1 MKPLKLH
8 LANIGPFVGNHSIDF
23 TSLDNIYVITGKTG
37 SGKTTVLDCITYA
50 LYGRLPGSRSNPD
63 RRRLQSDFCSLNEL
77 STLTLDFSINTKLFR
92 VERTLP
98 FSKISKKGTQT
109 QADETA
115 VLYSIEDAQKDHQQ
129 DLFAQEM
136 GFTVLESQKSKVD
149 EKIEDLL
156 LLSIDEFTRIVLL
169 PQGEF
174 ATFLKQ
180 NSKEK
185 KSLLLK
191 LFPIELFTKII
202 DKIKDE
208 KIEKKAY
215 FESLDL
221 QVEHIKNS
229 FNPDTA
235 EEEKIASEKELSESN
250 IQLESIQK
258 TINKLIIEQQKL
270 SELEKKYSSFKSI
283 TLQRAQLSEQKPA
296 MEQLEMQIKC
306 STEAEKILPLI
317 QNYTTFAQQL
327 EAVTTDQFE
336 CKKMLNQKHKE
347 KENLD
352 NNSKKQQALRIRLS
366 EIDVIIHDL
375 ERAAILQNS
384 IEKLEKERTT
394 LVSDLVK
401 YQKEL
406 EGLHAHASSITSI
419 IKNENT
425 ILEEHERALH
435 EKKICAHKILLCDEA
450 SLSLLEKESKK
461 AFDSAKMLFED
472 LMKQDHIQKL
482 TNTASSLA
490 EHLIEGEPCPVC
502 GSFDHPNPVQKSE
515 SILNIGQKIS
525 LQEIVVRQTEDTLQ
539 RMRTEK
545 NILTGSI
552 AESSKSLSGLE
563 IDFPSLSTHEE
574 YLERKK
580 ENEKILQDIHMRI
593 SDTEQNI
600 QSLKIAKEKVESN
613 NTLIKA
619 LQATETSLQLEDAKI
634 AAKIDEQQTEFCTI
648 MQKVNTTSSSAI
660 EAIHT
665 IELEKANISAECDL
679 FEKQKKEY
687 DEQVLRLTEKISHNE
702 KSIQEYTVN
711 KEHTLSDLIENM
723 KSSNMFECNSEDVSS
738 NIEVIKKAVMDL
750 GEKQASEN
758 VLETYKSETVKIEAL
773 YENLK
778 EELSGTEADT
788 QKQIRVIEDKILTY
802 TKEQESLHFIISN
815 AQKRITEFEML
826 LVEYTS
832 ANEKLIESKKSY
844 ELYERLHNVISG
856 GSLNPKKIPLD
867 SWILGMYLQEIT
879 IYANS
884 RLTRMSNGRYELHL
898 KQDAEGGNAHK
909 GLDLEIYDE
918 YTGKSRPTASL
929 SGGETFMT
937 AISLA
942 LAISDI
948 VQEQNGGVQ
957 LDSLFIDEGF
967 GSLDAE
973 SLEKALSILDEIRET
988 RSIGLISH
996 VESLQTRITSQIRV
1010 HKHAGGSTVEI
1021 HNSL

>member
-63 RRRLQSDFCSLNEL
+63 RRRLQSDFCSPNEL

-115 VLYSIEDAQKDHQQ
+115 ILYSIEDAQKDHQQ

-258 TINKLIIEQQKL
+258 SINKLIIEQQRL
-270 SELEKKYSSFKSI
+270 SELEKKYSSFKII
-283 TLQRAQLSEQKPA
+283 TEQRAQLREQKDA
-296 MEQLEMQIKC
+296 MERLKDKIKC
-306 STEAEKILPLI
+306 STEAEKIYPITQSLMALS
-317 QNYTTFAQQL
+317 QQL
-327 EAVTTDQFE
+327 EIVTNEQVE
-336 CKKMLNQKHKE
+336 CKKLLEKKQEE
-347 KENLD
+347 KETLD
-352 NNSKKQQALRIRLS
+352 NDSKKQESLSARLS

-375 ERAAILQNS
+375 ERASLLQKNV
-384 IEKLEKERTT
+384 EKLENEHTT
-394 LVSDLVK
+394 FLDDLVK
-401 YQKEL
+401 CQKEL
-406 EGLHAHASSITSI
+406 KDIYESANDFTSL
-419 IKNENT
+419 IKNENN
-425 ILEEHERALH
+425 ILDEYECAQS
-435 EKKICAHKILLCDEA
+435 EKKICAHKVLLSYEA
-450 SLSLLEKESKK
+450 SLVLLEKESEDTL
-461 AFDSAKMLFED
+461 DSAKIIFED
-472 LMKQDHIQKL
+472 LIQQEKMQKQMD
-482 TNTASSLA
+482 TAASIA
-490 EHLIEGEPCPVC
+490 ELLLQGKACPVC
-502 GSFDHPNPVQKSE
+502 GSLDHPKPVKKNDL
-515 SILNIGQKIS
+515 ILNTAQKIS
-525 LQEIVVRQTEDTLQ
+525 LQEKVLRQAEEALQ
-539 RMRTEK
+539 KIRTER
-545 NILTGSI
+545 NILLGSI
-552 AESSKSLSGLE
+552 TESNKAVNGLE
-563 IDFPSLSTHEE
+563 INFTSPTNQTECLQRKND
-574 YLERKK
+574 LEDML
-580 ENEKILQDIHMRI
+580 ENANLRLIDA
-593 SDTEQNI
+593 EQNI
-600 QSLKIAKEKVESN
+600 AKLKLAKEKIESN
-613 NTLIKA
+613 ETLIKA
-619 LQATETSLQLEDAKI
+619 LQSTESTLQLESAKI
-634 AAKIDEQQTEFCTI
+634 AAIIDEQQTEFCTI

-679 FEKQKKEY
+679 FEKRKKEH
-687 DEQVLRLTEKISHNE
+687 DEAVLRLTEKILHNK

-723 KSSNMFECNSEDVSS
+723 KSSNMFEYNSEDVSS

-750 GEKQASEN
+750 AEKQASEN
-758 VLETYKSETVKIEAL
+758 ALETYKSETVKIEAL

-788 QKQIRVIEDKILTY
+788 QKQISVIEDKILTH

-815 AQKRITEFEML
+815 AQKRITELEML

-832 ANEKLIESKKSY
+832 ANEKLIESKTSY

-898 KQDAEGGNAHK
+898 KQDAEGGNTHK